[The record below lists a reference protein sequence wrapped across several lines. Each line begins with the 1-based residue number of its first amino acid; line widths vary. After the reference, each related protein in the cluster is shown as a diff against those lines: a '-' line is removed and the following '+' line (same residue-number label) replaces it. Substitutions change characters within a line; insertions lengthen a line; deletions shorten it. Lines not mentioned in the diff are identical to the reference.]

1 MWGYHLR
8 FVALPRELWVVNIHG
23 YDTNNC
29 AFAEYRLARSIAA
42 WHGTNAI
49 LCF

>member
-23 YDTNNC
+23 YDTNTVLLQNTDW
-29 AFAEYRLARSIAA
+29 LVQ
-42 WHGTNAI
+42 
-49 LCF
+49 